1 MRTAPQARL
10 NSEASGVLERCYSL
24 PQMQLVE
31 LSNFVVVHIVAFLE
45 GMEGTLPTV
54 GIVEARAMPLPT
66 ITSITIHSSPTLPKS
81 EQCLRYAGNLEKAS
95 PDKACCC
102 IVLQFKS
109 AEIVSALEGEL
120 TCKYS
125 DRPPSRQT
133 EDICDFVSACF
144 KTTRRP
150 NGHRLDATHD
160 EGCSYLRSATMHCM
174 QLCEWDSRH
183 PGFHV
188 CCFRNTCCTHESCLV
203 PRAM

>member
-81 EQCLRYAGNLEKAS
+81 EQCLRSSTTAQE
-95 PDKACCC
+95 
-102 IVLQFKS
+102 LQL
-109 AEIVSALEGEL
+109 ARLVQALWTNIGTEGVTRQGEL